1 MLILVLVITRHPP
14 RSTLFPY
21 TTLFR
26 SHHPHHHGGI
36 EPVENTGSEQKAAL
50 LLGQALANQFIE
62 VLEDVMVSQFQL
74 INELTELNTGMGR
87 RGKQLQCRDPAFNPS
102 YGPFDVL
109 TGHLKG

>member
-50 LLGQALANQFIE
+50 PLGQALANQFIE
-62 VLEDVMVSQFQL
+62 VLEDVMVSQDRKS
-74 INELTELNTGMGR
+74 TRLNSSHVRISYAVFCLKKQTLLLKDEPSTGKTM
-87 RGKQLQCRDPAFNPS
+87 L
-102 YGPFDVL
+102 
-109 TGHLKG
+109 